1 MASSSEEQ
9 IIENNKSHP
18 LTDSRYTC
26 LRSVPLFRLPTQE
39 EISVDGSLWLKEMNN
54 LISYYSSIVTSS
66 LDAFWSEVK
75 FQADLPLSVSSF
87 LQHCPRSFRDLSLP
101 RRYVDTILRL
111 RTLVVLVLQRASH
124 LSESDT
130 MVMYSF
136 EHDEL
141 IYKSKLFEISSMIDL
156 ANLYGNRQ
164 RDIVTNIFASVF
176 KENSKFVIDAVS
188 TMEYAVMALK
198 VVETEVAK
206 WQFDEKHKF
215 VAPSSDSLDIVLKTI
230 EYVVDASCNLGT
242 FLSFLAPVNSSV
254 ADLCIRKGIVS
265 SLAAFYDSSIM
276 NIRDHIL
283 RCMTWSPKEKSDLLN
298 RLAIAG
304 ASIVK
309 TVRVGL
315 IEPGLVNRIMQLVF
329 GGDSNASK
337 SQTLSDIFCTFIDV
351 MMEML
356 NHNEFAMVYT
366 LLYPVAD
373 DISLVRE
380 AASCASVPNIT
391 LYVKNFME
399 RIPLPFSQA
408 ISSAIDKDHLDYLQS
423 AFSRLCDKSNAKR
436 GDSAAEKKA
445 KEEKDRAM
453 QSGPLTSTDTTAT
466 EEQPPQ
472 PCCSRSSE
480 YQMLKGI
487 FPDIENDLIERCLE
501 YYNRNTEVI
510 ISALLEGS
518 VALSVT
524 NPELAKIRS
533 SSEVKPTPSFRPEQL
548 WLGKQQRATP
558 LQTLSKEDK
567 ERVINLAASVWD
579 DEDAI
584 GGYNYGDNDDDGR
597 EYEQIKRENE
607 RQLSGS
613 RGEDLTYDDEYDDTF
628 ECEMGVDIERAEEAD
643 VEAELAN
650 GQVSD
655 QKPSRFQ
662 PPPSAP
668 PSFSRGSVRGVHQKH
683 RYRKDHSGAAG
694 VLQQHRQNVLQIENP
709 EEVRQR
715 GQHYVAQKAIRRGV
729 VRLPQ
734 RVSVPVQPIIPEI
747 PESEPQEPQP
757 SISRPNQPPKMDS
770 RGKPFNK
777 PPAKTPIESDT
788 RFVNQN
794 RMRSVSGGSR
804 GRDGRQFSNQP
815 SAANNR
821 EPEANHP
828 NGGRYNGGSRPF
840 DRGGNRSRGGFTTGR
855 GRRGTAGSGYD
866 NDLQGTDSG
875 AGDDSYA
882 RRLKERYGTHNRRF
896 MADRKRRG

>member
-1 MASSSEEQ
+1 
-9 IIENNKSHP
+9 
-18 LTDSRYTC
+18 
-26 LRSVPLFRLPTQE
+26 
-39 EISVDGSLWLKEMNN
+39 
-54 LISYYSSIVTSS
+54 
-66 LDAFWSEVK
+66 
-75 FQADLPLSVSSF
+75 
-87 LQHCPRSFRDLSLP
+87 
-101 RRYVDTILRL
+101 
-111 RTLVVLVLQRASH
+111 
-124 LSESDT
+124 
-130 MVMYSF
+130 MVMRSF

-141 IYKSKLFEISSMIDL
+141 IYKSKLFEISSIIDL
-156 ANLYGNRQ
+156 ATLYGDRQ
-164 RDIVTNIFASVF
+164 RDIVASIFASIF

-188 TMEYAVMALK
+188 MMECAVMVLK

-265 SLAAFYDSSIM
+265 SLAAFYDSTIV

-283 RCMTWSPKEKSDLLN
+283 RCMTWSPEEKSGLMN

-304 ASIVK
+304 ASLVK

-315 IEPGLVNRIMQLVF
+315 IEPGLVNRIMLLVF
-329 GGDSNASK
+329 GDDSNASK

-356 NHNEFAMVYT
+356 NHNEFATVYT

-380 AASCASVPNIT
+380 ASSSASV
-391 LYVKNFME
+391 
-399 RIPLPFSQA
+399 
-408 ISSAIDKDHLDYLQS
+408 DKDHLDYLQS
-423 AFSRLCDKSNAKR
+423 AFSRLCDESNAKR

-445 KEEKDRAM
+445 KEDKDRAM
-453 QSGPLTSTDTTAT
+453 QSSHSASPDAKV
-466 EEQPPQ
+466 EEQSPQ

-480 YQMLKGI
+480 YQMLKVV

-501 YYNRNTEVI
+501 YYNRDTGVI
-510 ISALLEGS
+510 ISALLDGS
-518 VALSVT
+518 VPLSVT
-524 NPELAKIRS
+524 NPELAK
-533 SSEVKPTPSFRPEQL
+533 PEQL
-548 WLGKQQRATP
+548 WLGKQQKAAS
-558 LQTLSKEDK
+558 LQALSKEDK

-584 GGYNYGDNDDDGR
+584 GGYNYGDNDDDGK

-607 RQLSGS
+607 RQSGGG

-628 ECEMGVDIERAEEAD
+628 DCEMKVDIERAEEAD

-668 PSFSRGSVRGVHQKH
+668 PSFSRGSVHDVHRKH
-683 RYRKDHSGAAG
+683 RYRQDHSGAAG

-715 GQHYVAQKAIRRGV
+715 RQHYVEQRAIRRGV
-729 VRLPQ
+729 VKLPP
-734 RVSVPVQPIIPEI
+734 RVNVPVQPMIPR
-747 PESEPQEPQP
+747 S
-757 SISRPNQPPKMDS
+757 NQPPNMDS
-770 RGKPFNK
+770 KGKPFNK
-777 PPAKTPIESDT
+777 PPAKNQIESDT
-788 RFVNQN
+788 PFTNQN
-794 RMRSVSGGSR
+794 RRGSTSGGGK

-815 SAANNR
+815 SAASNR
-821 EPEANHP
+821 ETEANHP
-828 NGGRYNGGSRPF
+828 NEDRYNGGSGPF
-840 DRGGNRSRGGFTTGR
+840 DRGGNRGRGSFSIGR
-855 GRRGTAGSGYD
+855 GRRGTAGGGGGHG

-875 AGDDSYA
+875 AADDVYA
-882 RRLKERYGTHNRRF
+882 RRLKERYGTYNKRF
-896 MADRKRRG
+896 MANRKRRG